1 MATPTEPASRALGGL
16 PSDGH
21 QAFRLMRFQLRDYLR
36 SRRFLL
42 MTALTLAIAAI
53 VTVVVAHFRGGLVS
67 TPAAFYGSFWGG
79 GVAAL
84 IVFAGIIY
92 GGDAIAGEFQN
103 KTGYFL
109 MGLPLKR
116 GTIYQGKLLA
126 AYLASTTAVLLYLV
140 VLVLNGIYYFGM
152 GAFPW
157 QLGASLLLALLY
169 LAALLGT
176 TFMFSSLFKTSA
188 YAILVVAVLFLFGF
202 TIAQA
207 LVTDLVKIE
216 PWFLIS
222 YASPVIGNIFLDPYP
237 SHSVTQFGLTSY
249 TATVPEA
256 VLIMVLYFVLT
267 TLAGYA
273 LFTREQFT

>member
-116 GTIYQGKLLA
+116 GTIYQGKFLA

-237 SHSVTQFGLTSY
+237 SHSVTQFGHTSY

>member
-116 GTIYQGKLLA
+116 GTIYQGKFLA

>member
-1 MATPTEPASRALGGL
+1 MVAPGEVAPSGAGAL
-16 PSDGH
+16 PSDEH

-53 VTVVVAHFRGGLVS
+53 LTLVVAHFRGGLVS
-67 TPAAFYGSFWGG
+67 SPAAFYGSFWGG
-79 GVAAL
+79 GVVVL

-92 GGDAIAGEFQN
+92 GGDAIAGEFQH

-126 AYLASTTAVLLYLV
+126 AYLASVTAVVLYLAI
-140 VLVLNGIYYFGM
+140 LLLNGIYYFGM
-152 GAFPW
+152 NAFPW
-157 QLGASLLLALLY
+157 QLGASLLLALVY

-176 TFMFSSLFKTSA
+176 TFLFSSLFKTSA

-202 TIAQA
+202 GIAQD
-207 LVTDLVKIE
+207 LVESLVKIE
-216 PWFLIS
+216 PWFLLS
-222 YASPVIGNIFLDPYP
+222 YASPVIGNIFANPYP
-237 SHSVTQFGLTSY
+237 TTSTSFGVTNYVAS
-249 TATVPEA
+249 VPEA
-256 VLIMVLYFVLT
+256 VLIMVIYFVVT
-267 TLAGYA
+267 TVVGYL
-273 LFTREQFT
+273 LFSREQFT

>member
-42 MTALTLAIAAI
+42 MTALTLASAAI

-84 IVFAGIIY
+84 IVFAGVIY

-103 KTGYFL
+103 RTGYFL

-116 GTIYQGKLLA
+116 GTIYQGKFMA

-152 GAFPW
+152 SAFPW

-202 TIAQA
+202 GIAQV

-222 YASPVIGNIFLDPYP
+222 YASPVIGNIFLNPYP
-237 SHSVTQFGLTSY
+237 AHTVTQFGLTSY

-256 VLIMVLYFVLT
+256 VLIMVLYFVLA